1 MPNRPLR
8 LCSNPGCSELTD
20 KSYCLK
26 HTRKFDQKRGSSYDR
41 GYDGRWRKYRILFL
55 REHPLCEICL
65 NECKITQANVVD
77 HIEPHKGN
85 KQLFWDEG
93 NHQALCKACHD
104 RKTATEDGGFRNYKG
119 KTSTA

>member
-93 NHQALCKACHD
+93 NHQALCKECHD
-104 RKTATEDGGFRNYKG
+104 RKTATEDGGFGNYKD
-119 KTSTA
+119 KK